1 MANKKN
7 SKLNKK
13 SKDPKA
19 PKRHR
24 SAYILFSVDKRQ
36 QIKVDRWKTNFIY
49 FLYLFQLE
57 NPGLSP
63 KEIISELG
71 ALWKIADP
79 QVIRFILISFND
91 FY

>member
-24 SAYILFSVDKRQ
+24 SAYILFSIDKRQ

-49 FLYLFQLE
+49 FSL
-57 NPGLSP
+57 
-63 KEIISELG
+63 
-71 ALWKIADP
+71 
-79 QVIRFILISFND
+79 FILA
-91 FY
+91 